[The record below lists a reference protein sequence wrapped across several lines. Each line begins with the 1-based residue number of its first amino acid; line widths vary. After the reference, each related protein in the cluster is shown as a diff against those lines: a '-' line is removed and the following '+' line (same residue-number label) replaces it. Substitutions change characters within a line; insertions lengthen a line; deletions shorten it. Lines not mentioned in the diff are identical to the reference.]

1 VGRVRRERGRVYGE
15 RAVAHRR
22 RVALPSVK
30 DWAAALDAYV
40 AGDREEVVPPGWF
53 TKIEIAKQWGKTPVY
68 TNKVLT
74 RMIKSGGA
82 ERKVFSIRIKIC
94 DRGSKVGHCRR
105 VPHYRLLG
113 KKS

>member
-1 VGRVRRERGRVYGE
+1 
-15 RAVAHRR
+15 
-22 RVALPSVK
+22 VALPTVK
-30 DWAAALDAYV
+30 DWAVALDAYV

-53 TKIEIAKQWGKTPVY
+53 TKIDISKQWGKSDVY

-74 RMIKSGGA
+74 RMIKAGGA

-105 VPHYRLLG
+105 VPHYRLTPS
-113 KKS
+113 KSLKS